1 MEHMENYKE
10 TSIHSTHKKAVV
22 AAVIIFLLIIAGM
35 FTFAY
40 LKKSEQA
47 TTEDTTEQEE
57 ENPTTPYD
65 YITRVDGTHYYIDG
79 VHTVVG
85 EIPMPTPCDLL
96 EADAIVAESYP
107 EQISINFNV
116 INNAETCTQVITP
129 ARYKVE
135 AAASPE
141 ATFSATF
148 MGRSVELNLT
158 PAPEG
163 ETPDDFE
170 VFIKG

>member
-1 MEHMENYKE
+1 MENSSFTPLVHPEHRKGV
-10 TSIHSTHKKAVV
+10 IIAVV
-22 AAVIIFLLIIAGM
+22 LFILIIAGM
-35 FTFAY
+35 FVFAY
-40 LKKSEQA
+40 LKKV
-47 TTEDTTEQEE
+47 EQEVVE
-57 ENPTTPYD
+57 VPDANVEDQEITPYD

-107 EQISINFNV
+107 EQVSINFNV

-135 AAASPE
+135 ATASPE
-141 ATFSATF
+141 ATFSANF
-148 MGRSVELNLT
+148 MGRNVELNLT

-163 ETPDDFE
+163 ETPEDFE